1 MNVEEVEKLIKQLQT
16 MPKDEHYAVLVRS
29 ARAEKA
35 RRDFSPDGFMH
46 GYWCIWQREVPKHGY
61 KWVEDL
67 FRAYEEQRGILEEAA
82 RGFTKSTTLI
92 TFALYILGHRPW
104 GSELIIQGSDLAAHN
119 TTKLMAS
126 IIENNIGWNGYDK
139 ENNIPIGSFPHV
151 VPDKEGGWGAQGY
164 WVKDS
169 RGNYGEWTQKTQA
182 DHLKDPSFVG
192 CGAMSNLPVG
202 LHPSLFLLLDDIHD
216 RMNSISDVE
225 REAVKSNVLENIS
238 PTMRREGKKPF
249 FGVAYTPW
257 HEQDTYAYL
266 KEHWDMIHTRT
277 PAATKAELGEGFEMD
292 GEWWTPNW
300 PEGFPAEEIL
310 SWRRKLPKGTFYRA
324 YMCDLVRAKDIV
336 LKYQPYPHE
345 KIKWDWP
352 IVGGV
357 DYASVIIPTRQRQG
371 GRSHFALAYVL
382 KPPEGGAIVGGGV
395 LEQCTQAQAEVYV
408 KRGQNI
414 YPAWQHTIVEGD
426 GKGEEFI
433 ALIQRNPELR
443 IVPMKTKGVAK
454 SQRLYEGM
462 SAPLELGRIRISD
475 EDTPFL
481 NALRKWLEE
490 FPNISEH
497 DSGWDAADATYWALK
512 GCPDCLAVPTT
523 EGNALIPSKKAH
535 FNRFAFGRL

>member
-1 MNVEEVEKLIKQLQT
+1 MNVEELIKQLQT
-16 MPKDEHYAVLVRS
+16 MPKDEHYAALVRS
-29 ARAEKA
+29 ARGEKA
-35 RRDFSPDGFMH
+35 RRDFSPDGFSH
-46 GYWCIWQREVPKHGY
+46 AYWCIWQRELPKHGY

-67 FRAYEEQRGILEEAA
+67 FKGYEEQRGVLLEAS
-82 RGFTKSTTLI
+82 RGFTKSTTLV
-92 TFALYILGHRPW
+92 TFALFILGHKPF
-104 GSELIIQGSDLAAHN
+104 GSELIIQASDQAGYK
-119 TTKLMAS
+119 TSGLMS
-126 IIENNIGWNGYDK
+126 NIIEFNMGWKGYDK
-139 ENNIPIGSFPHV
+139 ENNIPLGAFPHV
-151 VPDKEGGWGAQGY
+151 VPDKEAGWGAQGY
-164 WVKDS
+164 WVKDV
-169 RGNYGEWTQKTQA
+169 RDDYTDWMQKTTS
-182 DHLKDPSFVG
+182 DHLRDPSFVA
-192 CGAMSNLPVG
+192 CGVMSSLPVG
-202 LHPSLFLLLDDIHD
+202 LHPSLMLLFDDIHD
-216 RMNSISDVE
+216 RMNSVSDVE
-225 REAVKSNVLENIS
+225 REAVKNNVLDNIL
-238 PTMRREGKKPF
+238 PTMRRSGKKPF
-249 FGVAYTPW
+249 FGIAYTPW
-257 HEQDTYAYL
+257 HEQDTYAHL
-266 KEHWDMIHTRT
+266 KQNTDMIYTST
-277 PAATKAELGEGFEMD
+277 PAAIKAGLGEGFEMD
-292 GEWWTPNW
+292 GEWWKPTW
-300 PEGFPAEEIL
+300 EEGFPAEDIL
-310 SWRRKLPKGTFYRA
+310 KERRSGGSTKSSFYRA

-382 KPPEGGAIVGGGV
+382 KPPEGGAVVGGGV

-414 YPAWQHTIVEGD
+414 YPAWQHTVVEGD

-462 SAPLELGRIRISD
+462 SAPLETGRIRISD

-490 FPNISEH
+490 FPNISVH

-512 GCPDCLAVPTT
+512 GVPDVLAVPTT